1 MIVVT
6 TPTGH
11 VGHRVVELLLDRGE
25 PVRVIARD
33 PSKLAPAAQEG
44 AEVIAGSHADPAV
57 LDAALAGA
65 DALFLVVPPNGK
77 SDSVEGHYL
86 AYAREARAAVE
97 RAGVGHVVAISTMG
111 GGPGFAGDASRAGQ
125 LSAALAMDA
134 ELGASGA
141 AYRAVAAPFFME
153 NLLGQADA
161 LRGGVLALPSDP
173 DRALPLVA
181 TADLAAKAA
190 DLLAA
195 RDWSG
200 TGRVPVSSP
209 DALTPTDVAAA
220 LAESLGREVAYRQVA
235 PADYGEML
243 RGFGLSPAWSA
254 GLTAMAEAQNAGFY
268 EPDLAAARGVGP
280 TALREWSDT
289 FLRPALEA

>member
-11 VGHRVVELLLDRGE
+11 VGHRVVELLLERDE
-25 PVRVIARD
+25 AVRVIARD
-33 PSKLAPAAQEG
+33 PSRLSRAAQER

-77 SDSVEGHYL
+77 ADTVEGYYL
-86 AYAREARAAVE
+86 DYARQARAAVE
-97 RAGVGHVVAISTMG
+97 RAGVGHLVAISTMG
-111 GGPGFAGDASRAGQ
+111 GGPEFADAGQ

-134 ELGASGA
+134 ELGGSGA

-153 NLLGQADA
+153 NLLSQADG
-161 LRGGVLALPSDP
+161 LRNGVLALPSDP
-173 DRALPLVA
+173 DRTLPVVA
-181 TADLAAKAA
+181 TADLAAAAA

-195 RDWSG
+195 RDW
-200 TGRVPVSSP
+200 TGADRVPVSSP
-209 DALTPTDVAAA
+209 DALTPTGIAAT
-220 LAESLGREVAYRQVA
+220 LAESLDREVAYRQIA

-243 RGFGLSPAWSA
+243 RGFGLSPAWST

-268 EPDLAAARGVGP
+268 DLDLDTARGIGP
-280 TALREWSDT
+280 TTLRDWT
-289 FLRPALEA
+289 TTILRPAISR

>member
-11 VGHRVVELLLDRGE
+11 VGHRLAELLLDRDE
-25 PVRVIARD
+25 PIRVIARD
-33 PSKLAPAAQEG
+33 PSRLSRVVQER
-44 AEVIAGSHADPAV
+44 AEVIAGSHSDPAV
-57 LDAALAGA
+57 LDAALADA

-77 SDSVEGHYL
+77 ADSVEGYYL
-86 AYAREARAAVE
+86 DYARKARAAVE
-97 RAGVGHVVAISTMG
+97 RAGLGHVVAISTMG
-111 GGPGFAGDASRAGQ
+111 GGPGFTDDAGQ

-134 ELGASGA
+134 ELGESGG

-153 NLLGQADA
+153 NLLGQAEA

-173 DRALPLVA
+173 DLVLPVVA

-200 TGRVPVSSP
+200 VDRLPISSP
-209 DALTPTDVAAA
+209 DALAPTAIATV
-220 LAESLGREVAYRQVA
+220 LAESLGRDIAYRQIA

-268 EPDLAAARGVGP
+268 DPDIAAACGVGP
-280 TALREWSDT
+280 TTLRDWST
-289 FLRPALEA
+289 AILRPALDG